1 MIPLVE
7 LDWFSPAAGPAHGL
21 PETLTVAPGVIYARD
36 TFQCWRGSTDSAGP
50 HVGFILQVH
59 FFLDDLFPKT
69 IDKPIFQ

>member
-1 MIPLVE
+1 MV
-7 LDWFSPAAGPAHGL
+7 AGDADGR
-21 PETLTVAPGVIYARD
+21 PGRDLARD
-36 TFQCWRGSTDSAGP
+36 TFQVGVEALIPANKAAGP

>member
-1 MIPLVE
+1 MTRSSVGVEALIP
-7 LDWFSPAAGPAHGL
+7 ANKA
-21 PETLTVAPGVIYARD
+21 
-36 TFQCWRGSTDSAGP
+36 AGP